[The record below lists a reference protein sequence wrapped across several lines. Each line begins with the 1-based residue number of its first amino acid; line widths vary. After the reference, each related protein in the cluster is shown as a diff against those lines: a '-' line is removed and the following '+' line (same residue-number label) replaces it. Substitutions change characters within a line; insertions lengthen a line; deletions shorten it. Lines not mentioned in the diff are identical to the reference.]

1 MTLHEQTVPTF
12 CRMLRSLSAL
22 LETARKHAEASGYDV
37 SALLAA
43 RLFPDMFTLTRQVQL
58 ATDFA
63 KGACARLAGEPV
75 PRWEDTESSL
85 DDVQARIGR
94 ALAYVEG
101 FAPARFEGSD
111 QRTIELKTPG
121 GDFRFLGRDFV
132 HEWALPNFYFHVTT
146 AYNLLRHNGVPVGKL
161 DFLGKG
167 RV

>member
-12 CRMLRSLSAL
+12 QRMLRNLSDL

-37 SALLAA
+37 SALLAS

-85 DDVQARIGR
+85 DDVQARVAR

-101 FAPARFEGSD
+101 FAPGRFEGAEE
-111 QRTIELKTPG
+111 RLIELKTPG

-132 HEWALPNFYFHVTT
+132 HEWALPNFYFHVATV
-146 AYNLLRHNGVPVGKL
+146 YNLLRHNGVPVGKL
-161 DFLGKG
+161 DFLGK
-167 RV
+167 RRA

>member
-12 CRMLRSLSAL
+12 LRMLRNLSGL
-22 LETARKHAEASGYDV
+22 LESARAHATASGYDV
-37 SALLAA
+37 SALLAS

-85 DDVQARIGR
+85 EDVQARIAR
-94 ALAYVEG
+94 AVAYVEG
-101 FAPARFEGSD
+101 FAPARFAGAEE
-111 QRTIELKTPG
+111 RLIELKTPG

-132 HEWALPNFYFHVTT
+132 HAWALPNFYFHVTT

-161 DFLGKG
+161 DFLGK
-167 RV
+167 